1 MKTTVIT
8 IALAM
13 MTVVAFGQENQ
24 QTKATDKIQTE
35 EKAQTENKVQTRRGP
50 YFVDKNNNGI
60 CDNFEADSSWTKI
73 MTAYATITKV
83 EIVKEEAKDLAEE
96 VRDKDD
102 VRFL

>member
-1 MKTTVIT
+1 MLK
-8 IALAM
+8 
-13 MTVVAFGQENQ
+13 E
-24 QTKATDKIQTE
+24 
-35 EKAQTENKVQTRRGP
+35 
-50 YFVDKNNNGI
+50 
-60 CDNFEADSSWTKI
+60 DSSWTKI

>member
-35 EKAQTENKVQTRRGP
+35 EKAKTEDKVQTRRGP
-50 YFVDKNNNGI
+50 YFVDK
-60 CDNFEADSSWTKI
+60 TI
-73 MTAYATITKV
+73 MEYAIILKTELV
-83 EIVKEEAKDLAEE
+83 PDV
-96 VRDKDD
+96 VRDEMPE
-102 VRFL
+102 V

>member
-50 YFVDKNNNGI
+50 YFVDKDNDGI
-60 CDNFEADSSWTKI
+60 CDNYQSGNRQGRGKRFGRRGQGQGRCPI
-73 MTAYATITKV
+73 FI
-83 EIVKEEAKDLAEE
+83 
-96 VRDKDD
+96 DKN
-102 VRFL
+102 